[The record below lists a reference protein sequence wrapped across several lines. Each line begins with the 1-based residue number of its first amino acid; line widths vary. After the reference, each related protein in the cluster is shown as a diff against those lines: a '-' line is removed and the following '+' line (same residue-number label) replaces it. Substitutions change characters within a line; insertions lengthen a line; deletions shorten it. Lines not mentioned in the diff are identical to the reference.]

1 MEKTW
6 KKFERVVAAIHVM
19 ENSGATVTWNE
30 HINGRQFDVA
40 IRFTFQFYDYLVLIE
55 CRDKKSRVK
64 AEAVEA
70 FVTKSRDAGAN
81 KAIIVSSS
89 GFQSGA
95 KTIAQKHNIELF
107 TLTEIH
113 AMTAITLADTIGSVL
128 VLQPIGFWRTGTKEL
143 VNLSTNPT
151 QRANEI
157 ANIRMIGFG
166 NAKLIDILKPYSQ
179 LIAPFDIPGVPKF
192 GPTFPL
198 ATKTRQ
204 NQVITLQLGTK
215 IAFPGSTTEIPVSHF
230 LLSYWMQDAQTTIPG
245 MNPAQYQYTNE
256 QTQKTTT
263 INAKELKL
271 GFETRLESGKY
282 YFDPQE
288 NAPYYCES
296 IEEKGALLFLLYSYQ
311 QGSFVQGKCVVP
323 LSAAGHFFE
332 ISDAEEIDKL
342 KILYA
347 QVKAKEAEF
356 DHTAEAQAFR
366 DGLK

>member
-1 MEKTW
+1 MDKKW
-6 KKFERVVAAIHVM
+6 KKFERVVAAIHVA
-19 ENSGATVTWNE
+19 EDSGASVTWNE

-40 IRFTFQFYDYLVLIE
+40 IRFRFQFYDYLVLIE
-55 CRDKKSRVK
+55 CRDKKSKVK

-95 KTIAQKHNIELF
+95 KIIAAKHNIELF

-128 VLQPIGFWRTGTKEL
+128 VLLPVGFWRTGTKEL
-143 VNLSTNPT
+143 VNLSTNPN
-151 QRANEI
+151 QRAHEI

-179 LIAPFDIPGVPKF
+179 LVAPFDIPGVPKF
-192 GPTFPL
+192 GPTFPF
-198 ATKTRQ
+198 ATKSRQ
-204 NQVITLQLGTK
+204 NSAITLQLGTR
-215 IAFPGSTTEIPVSHF
+215 IVFPGSTNEIPVSHL
-230 LLSYWMQDAQTTIPG
+230 LLSYWMQDADADVPG
-245 MNPAQYQYTNE
+245 MNPAEYHYTNE

-263 INAKELKL
+263 INAEELKL
-271 GFETRLESGKY
+271 GFDTKLEPGKY

-311 QGSFVQGKCVVP
+311 RGDFVQGKCVVP
-323 LSAAGHFFE
+323 LSAAGSFLE
-332 ISDAEEIDKL
+332 VTDEEEIAKL

-347 QVKAKEAEF
+347 QVKGKEAMY
-356 DHTAEAQAFR
+356 DHTPQAQAFR
-366 DGLK
+366 DSLK